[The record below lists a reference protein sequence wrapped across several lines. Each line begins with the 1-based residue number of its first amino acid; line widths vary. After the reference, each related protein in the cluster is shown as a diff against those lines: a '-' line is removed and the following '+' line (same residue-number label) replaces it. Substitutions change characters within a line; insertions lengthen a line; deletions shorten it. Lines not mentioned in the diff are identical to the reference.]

1 MIIESENILTVVGVI
16 LLAVAYAYNIGYVY
30 DKQDADV
37 TIPVLLNIGVTL
49 FVCYGLFLQP
59 KMDARVKLFFASLLV
74 IMLIIEAHYISD
86 KPLTIYGIPVAAIA
100 LSVGAMLKLYLLIA
114 LHCSVSA
121 DLSKSVLAMIGEKF
135 KSRPKDKP
143 VTKTESKEKESRP
156 ERLEPR
162 PEPKVET
169 RQDDFGRVNKDLLD
183 RLKED
188 TSKTPEQK
196 LDEVNKLRLQYGREA
211 KTLDDMKFG
220 GRRR

>member
-16 LLAVAYAYNIGYVY
+16 LLGIAYAYNIGYVY

-37 TIPVLLNIGVTL
+37 TIPVVLNIGVTL

-59 KMDARVKLFFASLLV
+59 RMDARVKLFFASLLV

-86 KPLTIYGIPVAAIA
+86 KPLTFYSVPVAAIA
-100 LSVGAMLKLYLLIA
+100 LTVGAMLKLYLLIA

-121 DLSKSVLAMIGEKF
+121 DLSKSVLSMIGEKF
-135 KSRPKDKP
+135 KGKPKDKP
-143 VTKTESKEKESRP
+143 LTKPDVKETRP
-156 ERLEPR
+156 ERPESK
-162 PEPKVET
+162 PEPKLET

-188 TSKTPEQK
+188 VSKSPEQK
-196 LDEVNKLRLQYGREA
+196 LDEVNRLRMQYGRDP
-211 KTLDDMKFG
+211 KTLEDMKFG